1 MLRNVPNNS
10 LFTLDTTLLSSAWGG
25 APRTVFFL
33 SPNNSK
39 ISVEIKKK
47 DNSIEDGR
55 KKFEKKLKKGIHSY
69 VTVSSSLYNKYC
81 GTQTWE
87 RLLYLI
93 STDQLFYWYLL
104 FYGNI
109 EPKFIINFCNSNYCG
124 GMI

>member
-55 KKFEKKLKKGIHSY
+55 
-69 VTVSSSLYNKYC
+69 
-81 GTQTWE
+81 W
-87 RLLYLI
+87 
-93 STDQLFYWYLL
+93 
-104 FYGNI
+104 
-109 EPKFIINFCNSNYCG
+109 
-124 GMI
+124 